1 MAELNQLELQFLLLN
16 NFTLVIPKDEM
27 QRYAEQLILFSSNN
41 SVLLPSVSSPSSFPS
56 TPRPAGTIPIA
67 TSPRH
72 HDMAAPMRSMG
83 AIDAYGG
90 RIPGSE
96 LHTPSATGPTVN
108 TGAPMSRQ
116 AAHRGMESNAL
127 SRVINS
133 HQHHPHHALNG
144 SVNGTGFSSS
154 HSSSSKL
161 RQQEDSESESG
172 EGTGAE
178 TETET
183 ETETE
188 AETETDGG
196 WTTDDEPTIRPPK
209 SSVGSSS
216 SSSRS
221 SGASDARSICSST
234 SEGGE
239 GDDESEDPDHIMD
252 DIDEE
257 DSEEGGRTPEHGA
270 RVQGGDDREVEVE
283 VAKDAERTPER
294 RPFLSMAKI
303 TPPGRQEHGVIPS
316 P

>member
-41 SVLLPSVSSPSSFPS
+41 SVPLTSVPSVSSPLPS
-56 TPRPAGTIPIA
+56 TSRHASTTPIA

-72 HDMAAPMRSMG
+72 HDMAAPTRSMG
-83 AIDAYGG
+83 AIDAYSG
-90 RIPGSE
+90 RISGSE
-96 LHTPSATGPTVN
+96 SHTPLATGPTVHA
-108 TGAPMSRQ
+108 GAPMSRQ
-116 AAHRGMESNAL
+116 TAHRGMEPNAL

-133 HQHHPHHALNG
+133 QQHHPHHALNG
-144 SVNGTGFSSS
+144 SVNGNGFSPS

-209 SSVGSSS
+209 SSTGS

-221 SGASDARSICSST
+221 SAASDARSICSST

-239 GDDESEDPDHIMD
+239 GDDESEDHDHIMD

-257 DSEEGGRTPEHGA
+257 ESEEGGRTPEHGA
-270 RVQGGDDREVEVE
+270 HARRGDDREVEVE

-294 RPFLSMAKI
+294 RPFLGMSKI
-303 TPPGRQEHGVIPS
+303 TPPGRQAHGVIPS